1 MRRSTLRAFTL
12 SAVTVL
18 IACMHMA
25 YGQQMIDRVVAVVGS
40 EIILLSDVQQEMR
53 KQMINRNMDNN
64 TNPDVLRHLQEQVIN
79 GMIDDRLLLEKALID
94 SVEADPRHVD
104 QVMNQFMSDLKNT
117 LGTEEKYQEALDENG
132 FTEQQ
137 LRHMFRETARKNVI
151 QEMLLDNVRRG
162 ISVTP
167 QEMEQ
172 WVATHR
178 DSLPEMPEQF
188 KLSHIMLVP
197 KMGEERKKAIKDKL
211 TAIRERVLAGE
222 DFAELAREYSEDP
235 GTASDGGLI
244 PYFPRGVMVE
254 EFTQAAFALANG
266 EISDVIE
273 TDFGFHIIKMEDK
286 KFVRETDGRMV
297 EKAKVRHILL
307 QAQINEEDNQRA
319 IERLKEL
326 REQVISGKAKF
337 EDLAKE
343 YSEDEHSSVQG
354 GRIQWQTG
362 SQLSQTIPEF
372 YEAAS
377 KMKPGDISEPI
388 KSKFGYHILK
398 LEQYRPQ
405 HVLNVM
411 DDRTVIEN
419 QIMQEKTIVELERV
433 LAELRGDTY
442 IDIRME

>member
-1 MRRSTLRAFTL
+1 M
-12 SAVTVL
+12 SAITAL
-18 IACMHMA
+18 LACMQIA
-25 YGQQMIDRVVAVVGS
+25 NGQQVVDRIVAVVGNNAKNN
-40 EIILLSDVQQEMR
+40 IILLSDVQQEMR
-53 KQMINRNMDNN
+53 KQMINRNMDSN
-64 TNPDVLRHLQEQVIN
+64 TNPEVLRRLQEQVIN
-79 GMIDDRLLLEKALID
+79 GMIDDRLLLEKAQTD
-94 SVEADPRHVD
+94 SLEADPRHVD

-117 LGTEEKYQEALDENG
+117 LGTEEKYQEALEENG
-132 FTEQQ
+132 FSEQQ

-151 QEMLLDNVRRG
+151 QEMLLDTVRRG
-162 ISVTP
+162 VSVTP

-188 KLSHIMLVP
+188 KLSHIMLIP

-211 TAIRERVLAGE
+211 LAIRERVIAGE

-254 EFTQAAFALANG
+254 EFTEAAFSLANG
-266 EISDVIE
+266 EISDVVE
-273 TDFGFHIIKMEDK
+273 TDFGFHLIKMEDK
-286 KFVRETDGRMV
+286 RFDRESDGRMV
-297 EKAKVRHILL
+297 EKAQVRHILL
-307 QAQINEEDNQRA
+307 QAQINEEDNQKTM
-319 IERLKEL
+319 ERLKEF
-326 REQVISGKAKF
+326 REQIMNGKAKF

-343 YSEDEHSSVQG
+343 YSEDEHSAVQG

-372 YEAAS
+372 YEMAS
-377 KMKPGDISEPI
+377 KMKPGEISEPF

-405 HVLNVM
+405 HMLNVM
-411 DDRTVIEN
+411 DDRTIIEN
-419 QIMQEKTIVELERV
+419 QLMQEKTIAELERI
-433 LAELRGDTY
+433 LAELRRATY